1 MIPLTLLSAIK
12 AHDFTA
18 IRNICFGLSEEER
31 QELKS
36 YFARKN
42 FNFIFRE
49 VLEKE
54 KRYHFSNKELAI
66 ISYTIMCVCNTLEE
80 VRKIELFQN
89 IEPYIKGNYY
99 YFLSSLE
106 DEVLLDFVQS
116 PQGAYMIEGIQ
127 QMYKDNPLEMSFQIL
142 WSVYKAGYI
151 AINEGIFLQRM
162 YDLNWFKWFKAD
174 EHLTKYLLKHPE
186 TVVLFPSVPAYIQDT
201 IFTTEEWKKIYHT
214 LNKKGYFT
222 NKNAILHSFIE
233 ALLNPW
239 KKTVLDMYCRWIETL
254 EPSHQEL
261 LANQQTLFALL
272 SSDKT
277 SVVNFVMKL
286 IKEIA
291 NEKDFDFQAFAD
303 NFALCFVTQKIAKSQ
318 LIGLDILAKH
328 YKQQAP
334 ANPDYREQLAVLF
347 TVPDAQLQE
356 KVANL
361 LTIYFNHEG
370 LPEVIAPY
378 RDYLKGKAQDLLQSL
393 PSPNSSENSENSEN
407 LHTSQ
412 TARAAR
418 TSHSSHSS
426 HSFHTL
432 TPVPCPLTPENLLFL
447 LGDCLR
453 EPAAHTIDVFL
464 EGLITLQDDFPADWV
479 KSLSPYIKQL
489 TKRVDKEEI
498 PTDAILLGVLRALI
512 DRRPLALD
520 PKCSYTWEEL
530 CKKRKKLSE
539 KEFEAYTQ
547 DYYLGNARQVLPFLF
562 RKGQIVIDFILQHC
576 HLPLLST
583 PTHLPFYIEA
593 EVLVDKLLQYE
604 AQGVQPDIDDLIVAC
619 NRLLFREVSAT
630 AKEKARQLKGDYAK
644 AIQYYLGLT
653 DEIQLTKE
661 LLPLSAQITRIKH
674 PDREFPEFAAT
685 SAKDILGVVKPF
697 LIDYGWKENDGYKE
711 FTFGYHTEWVGVSYT
726 DLKNA
731 FPYRYYNANGGNSPI
746 STIFEYKLSLN
757 PHYPNAMLCDYI
769 STWVTGNEVR
779 EIRNMS
785 VPLEVLLRYD
795 IRVRHSG
802 WLYIGTA
809 LLFEKRPSRD
819 LAYEYIC
826 QAITRGEDLTY
837 LKTYLAQAL
846 AWNFL
851 PITRF
856 IEFLDRPNPP
866 AVKDFGIAVVK
877 QYLSIVKEDELP
889 KNHKKLANF
898 LIS

>member
-1 MIPLTLLSAIK
+1 MKETLLSALK

-18 IRNICFGLSEEER
+18 IRNICFALPEEEKA
-31 QELKS
+31 QIKKQTQHKDWENIFEKKHLS
-36 YFARKN
+36 YE
-42 FNFIFRE
+42 IE
-49 VLEKE
+49 YVITYLM
-54 KRYHFSNKELAI
+54 
-66 ISYTIMCVCNTLEE
+66 MCVCHSVEE
-80 VRKIELFQN
+80 L
-89 IEPYIKGNYY
+89 
-99 YFLSSLE
+99 LSVE
-106 DEVLLDFVQS
+106 KQLDFTSVKSFHTRIKYPLFFLNSQHS
-116 PQGAYMIEGIQ
+116 QAFMDFIHTPEGAYMIAGAQQVFELSPRSFSIEILLALYTEGIIPFNEEIFVKNLYDIEYSRTQ
-127 QMYKDNPLEMSFQIL
+127 EAKAAEVLPQYPELATRVIPHTATYIDYVISSSLEWQKVFTLLCKKNYFPDKSF
-142 WSVYKAGYI
+142 A
-151 AINEGIFLQRM
+151 
-162 YDLNWFKWFKAD
+162 
-174 EHLTKYLLKHPE
+174 T
-186 TVVLFPSVPAYIQDT
+186 
-201 IFTTEEWKKIYHT
+201 
-214 LNKKGYFT
+214 
-222 NKNAILHSFIE
+222 SFIE
-233 ALLNPW
+233 VLLNPW
-239 KKTVLDMYCRWIETL
+239 KKNVLDMYCRWIEGLVPT
-254 EPSHQEL
+254 EEEL
-261 LANQQTLFALL
+261 LPSQHTLFALL
-272 SSDKT
+272 TLDKSSLI
-277 SVVNFVMKL
+277 NFAMKC
-286 IKEIA
+286 IA
-291 NEKDFDFQAFAD
+291 QISTHPAFDFQAFAD
-303 NFALCFVTQKIAKSQ
+303 NFALCFTVQKIAKSQ
-318 LIGLDILAKH
+318 LIGVEILEK
-328 YKQQAP
+328 YYQKQTP
-334 ANPDYREQLAVLF
+334 INPDYREQLAVLF
-347 TVPDAQLQE
+347 TVPDVKLQE
-356 KVANL
+356 KVASL
-361 LTIYFNHEG
+361 LTTYFNQEG

-378 RDYLKGKAQDLLQSL
+378 RDYLKGKAKDLLQSL

-407 LHTSQ
+407 SHTSHSSHTFH

-418 TSHSSHSS
+418 T
-426 HSFHTL
+426 
-432 TPVPCPLTPENLLFL
+432 LTPEDLLFL

-453 EPAAHTIDVFL
+453 ESAAHTIDVFL
-464 EGLITLQDDFPADWV
+464 EGLITLQDDFPADWA

-489 TKRVDKEEI
+489 TKRVDKEES

-512 DRRPLALD
+512 DRRPLTLD

-562 RKGQIVIDFILQHC
+562 RKGQMVIDFILQYC

-604 AQGVQPDIDDLIVAC
+604 AQGKSPDLDDLIVAC
-619 NRLLFREVSAT
+619 NRLLFKEVSAA

-653 DEIQLTKE
+653 DEIQLTDE
-661 LLPLSAQITRIKH
+661 LLPLWAQITRIKH

-697 LIDYGWKENDGYKE
+697 LIDYGWQENDGYKE

-731 FPYRYYNANGGNSPI
+731 FPYRYYNANSGCSPI

>member
-1 MIPLTLLSAIK
+1 MKETLLSALK

-18 IRNICFGLSEEER
+18 IRNICFALPEEEKA
-31 QELKS
+31 QIKKQTQHKDWENIFEKKHLS
-36 YFARKN
+36 YE
-42 FNFIFRE
+42 IE
-49 VLEKE
+49 YVITYLM
-54 KRYHFSNKELAI
+54 
-66 ISYTIMCVCNTLEE
+66 MCVCHSVEE
-80 VRKIELFQN
+80 L
-89 IEPYIKGNYY
+89 
-99 YFLSSLE
+99 LSVE
-106 DEVLLDFVQS
+106 KQLDFTSIKSFHTRIKYPLFFLNSQHS
-116 PQGAYMIEGIQ
+116 QAFMDFIHTPEGAYMIAGVQQVFEQSPRSFSIEILLALYTEGMIPFNEEIFVKNLYDIEYSRTQ
-127 QMYKDNPLEMSFQIL
+127 EAKAAEVLLQYPELATRVIPHTAKYIDYVISSSLEWQKVFILLCKKNYFPDKSFI
-142 WSVYKAGYI
+142 
-151 AINEGIFLQRM
+151 
-162 YDLNWFKWFKAD
+162 
-174 EHLTKYLLKHPE
+174 T
-186 TVVLFPSVPAYIQDT
+186 
-201 IFTTEEWKKIYHT
+201 
-214 LNKKGYFT
+214 
-222 NKNAILHSFIE
+222 SFIE
-233 ALLNPW
+233 VLLNPW
-239 KKTVLDMYCRWIETL
+239 KKNVLDMYCRWIEGLAPT
-254 EPSHQEL
+254 EEEL
-261 LANQQTLFALL
+261 LPSQHTLFALL
-272 SSDKT
+272 TLDKSSLI
-277 SVVNFVMKL
+277 NFAMKC
-286 IKEIA
+286 IA
-291 NEKDFDFQAFAD
+291 QISTHSDFDFQAFAD
-303 NFALCFVTQKIAKSQ
+303 NFALCFTVSKIAKSQ
-318 LIGLDILAKH
+318 LIGVEILEK
-328 YKQQAP
+328 YYQKQAP
-334 ANPDYREQLAVLF
+334 TNPDYREQLAVLF

-407 LHTSQ
+407 SQ

-418 TSHSSHSS
+418 T
-426 HSFHTL
+426 L
-432 TPVPCPLTPENLLFL
+432 APENLLFL

-464 EGLITLQDDFPADWV
+464 EGLITLQDDFPTDWA

-520 PKCSYTWEEL
+520 PKCSYTWEEF

-562 RKGQIVIDFILQHC
+562 RKGQMVIDFILQHC

-604 AQGVQPDIDDLIVAC
+604 AQGKSPDLDDLIVAC
-619 NRLLFREVSAT
+619 NRLLFTEVSAA

-653 DEIQLTKE
+653 DEIQLTDE
-661 LLPLSAQITRIKH
+661 LLPLWTQITRIKH

-685 SAKDILGVVKPF
+685 SAKEILGVVKPF
-697 LIDYGWKENDGYKE
+697 LIDYGWQENDGYKE

>member
-1 MIPLTLLSAIK
+1 MKETLLSALK

-18 IRNICFGLSEEER
+18 IRNICFALPEEEKA
-31 QELKS
+31 QIKKQTQHKDWENIFEKKHLS
-36 YFARKN
+36 YE
-42 FNFIFRE
+42 IE
-49 VLEKE
+49 
-54 KRYHFSNKELAI
+54 YI
-66 ISYTIMCVCNTLEE
+66 ITYLMMCVCHSVEE
-80 VRKIELFQN
+80 LLSIEKQLNFTSVKSFHTRIKYPLF
-89 IEPYIKGNYY
+89 
-99 YFLSSLE
+99 FLNSQHSQAFMELIHTSE
-106 DEVLLDFVQS
+106 
-116 PQGAYMIEGIQ
+116 GAYMIKGAQQVFEQSPRSFSIEILLALYTEGIIPFNEEIFVKNLYDIEYSRTQ
-127 QMYKDNPLEMSFQIL
+127 EAKAAEVLLQYPELATRVIPHTAKYIDYVISSSLEWQKVFTLLCKKNYFPDKSF
-142 WSVYKAGYI
+142 V
-151 AINEGIFLQRM
+151 
-162 YDLNWFKWFKAD
+162 
-174 EHLTKYLLKHPE
+174 T
-186 TVVLFPSVPAYIQDT
+186 
-201 IFTTEEWKKIYHT
+201 
-214 LNKKGYFT
+214 
-222 NKNAILHSFIE
+222 SFIE
-233 ALLNPW
+233 VLLNPW
-239 KKTVLDMYCRWIETL
+239 KKNVLDMYCRWIEGLVPT
-254 EPSHQEL
+254 EEEL
-261 LANQQTLFALL
+261 LPSQHTLFALL
-272 SSDKT
+272 TLDKSSLI
-277 SVVNFVMKL
+277 NFAMKC
-286 IKEIA
+286 IA
-291 NEKDFDFQAFAD
+291 QISTHPAFDFQAFAD
-303 NFALCFVTQKIAKSQ
+303 NFALCFTVPKIAKSQ
-318 LIGLDILAKH
+318 LIGIEILER
-328 YKQQAP
+328 YYQEQAP
-334 ANPDYREQLAVLF
+334 TNPDYREQLAVLF

-407 LHTSQ
+407 SQ

-418 TSHSSHSS
+418 TSHSSHT
-426 HSFHTL
+426 FHTARAARTL
-432 TPVPCPLTPENLLFL
+432 APENLLFL

-464 EGLITLQDDFPADWV
+464 EGLITLQDDFPADWA

-512 DRRPLALD
+512 DHRPLALD

-562 RKGQIVIDFILQHC
+562 RKGQMVIDFILQHC

-604 AQGVQPDIDDLIVAC
+604 AQGKAPDLDDLIVAC
-619 NRLLFREVSAT
+619 NRLLFTEVSAA

-653 DEIQLTKE
+653 DEIQLTDN
-661 LLPLSAQITRIKH
+661 LLPLWAQITRIKY

-685 SAKDILGVVKPF
+685 SAKDILGVVKPY

-711 FTFGYHTEWVGVSYT
+711 FTFGYHTEWIGVSYT

-757 PHYPNAMLCDYI
+757 PHYPDAMLCDYI

>member
-1 MIPLTLLSAIK
+1 MKENLLSAIK
-12 AHDFTA
+12 NENWVE
-18 IRNICFGLSEEER
+18 IRCIAFALPEEEKA
-31 QELKS
+31 QIKKQTQHKDWENIFEKKHLS
-36 YFARKN
+36 YE
-42 FNFIFRE
+42 IE
-49 VLEKE
+49 
-54 KRYHFSNKELAI
+54 YI
-66 ISYTIMCVCNTLEE
+66 ITYLMMCVCHSVEE
-80 VRKIELFQN
+80 LLSVEKQLNFTSVKSFHTRIKYPLFFLNSQHSQAFMEL
-89 IEPYIKGNYY
+89 IHTPE
-99 YFLSSLE
+99 
-106 DEVLLDFVQS
+106 
-116 PQGAYMIEGIQ
+116 GAYMIKGAQQVFEQSPRSFSIEILLALYTEGIIPFNEEIFVKNLYDIEYSCTQ
-127 QMYKDNPLEMSFQIL
+127 EAKAAEVLLQYPELATRVIPHTAKYIDYVISSSLEWQKVFTLLCKKNYFPDKSFI
-142 WSVYKAGYI
+142 
-151 AINEGIFLQRM
+151 
-162 YDLNWFKWFKAD
+162 
-174 EHLTKYLLKHPE
+174 T
-186 TVVLFPSVPAYIQDT
+186 
-201 IFTTEEWKKIYHT
+201 
-214 LNKKGYFT
+214 
-222 NKNAILHSFIE
+222 SFIE
-233 ALLNPW
+233 VLLNPW
-239 KKTVLDMYCRWIETL
+239 KKNVLDMYCRWIEGFAPT
-254 EPSHQEL
+254 EEEL
-261 LANQQTLFALL
+261 LPSQHTLFALL
-272 SSDKT
+272 TLDKSSLI
-277 SVVNFVMKL
+277 NFAMKC
-286 IKEIA
+286 IA
-291 NEKDFDFQAFAD
+291 QISTHPAFDFQAFAD
-303 NFALCFVTQKIAKSQ
+303 NFALCFTIPKIAKSQ
-318 LIGLDILAKH
+318 LLGVEILEK
-328 YKQQAP
+328 YYQKQAP
-334 ANPDYREQLAVLF
+334 INPDYREQLAVLF

-356 KVANL
+356 KVASL
-361 LTIYFNHEG
+361 LTTYFNQEG

-407 LHTSQ
+407 
-412 TARAAR
+412 
-418 TSHSSHSS
+418 SHSSHSS
-426 HSFHTL
+426 HTSHSSRTPKTACAARTL
-432 TPVPCPLTPENLLFL
+432 TPNESLFL

-464 EGLITLQDDFPADWV
+464 EGLITLQDNFPADWA
-479 KSLSPYIKQL
+479 KSLSPYIKQF
-489 TKRVDKEEI
+489 TKRIGKEI
-498 PTDAILLGVLRALI
+498 PTDMILLGVLRALI

-562 RKGQIVIDFILQHC
+562 RKGQMVIDFILQHC
-576 HLPLLST
+576 YLPLLST

-604 AQGVQPDIDDLIVAC
+604 AQGKAPYLDDLIVAC
-619 NRLLFREVSAT
+619 NRLLFKEVSAT

-653 DEIQLTKE
+653 DEIQLTEE
-661 LLPLSAQITRIKH
+661 LLPLWAQITRLKH

-697 LIDYGWKENDGYKE
+697 LIDYGWHEDNGHKE
-711 FTFGYHTEWVGVSYT
+711 FTFGHHTEWVGVSYT

-731 FPYRYYNANGGNSPI
+731 FPYRYYNANGGSSPI

-757 PHYPNAMLCDYI
+757 PHYPDAMLCDYI

-837 LKTYLAQAL
+837 LKTYLARAL
-846 AWNFL
+846 AWDFL

-856 IEFLDRPNPP
+856 IEFLDRPTHD
-866 AVKDFGIAVVK
+866 AKLKAFRKEVIALYLEEAEK
-877 QYLSIVKEDELP
+877 QDKLP
-889 KNHKKLANF
+889 KNHKKLAAF
-898 LIS
+898 GD

>member
-1 MIPLTLLSAIK
+1 MKETLLSALK

-18 IRNICFGLSEEER
+18 IRNICFALPEEEKA
-31 QELKS
+31 QIKKQTQHKDWENIFEKKHLS
-36 YFARKN
+36 YE
-42 FNFIFRE
+42 IE
-49 VLEKE
+49 YVITYLM
-54 KRYHFSNKELAI
+54 
-66 ISYTIMCVCNTLEE
+66 MCVCHSVEE
-80 VRKIELFQN
+80 L
-89 IEPYIKGNYY
+89 
-99 YFLSSLE
+99 LSVE
-106 DEVLLDFVQS
+106 KQLDFTSVKSFHTRIKYPLFFLNSQHS
-116 PQGAYMIEGIQ
+116 QAFMDFIHTPEGAYMIKGAQQVFEQSPRSFSIEILLALYTEGIIPFNEEIFVKNLYDIEYSRTQ
-127 QMYKDNPLEMSFQIL
+127 EAKAAEVLLQYPELATRVIPHTATYIDYVISSSLEWQKVFTLLCKKNYFPDKSFI
-142 WSVYKAGYI
+142 
-151 AINEGIFLQRM
+151 
-162 YDLNWFKWFKAD
+162 
-174 EHLTKYLLKHPE
+174 T
-186 TVVLFPSVPAYIQDT
+186 
-201 IFTTEEWKKIYHT
+201 
-214 LNKKGYFT
+214 
-222 NKNAILHSFIE
+222 SFIE
-233 ALLNPW
+233 VLLNPW
-239 KKTVLDMYCRWIETL
+239 KKNVLDMYCRWIEGLAPT
-254 EPSHQEL
+254 EEEL
-261 LANQQTLFALL
+261 LPSQHTLFALL
-272 SSDKT
+272 TLDKSSLI
-277 SVVNFVMKL
+277 NFAMKC
-286 IKEIA
+286 IA
-291 NEKDFDFQAFAD
+291 QISTHPDFDFQAFAD
-303 NFALCFVTQKIAKSQ
+303 NFAFCFTVSKIAKSQ
-318 LIGLDILAKH
+318 LLGVEILEK
-328 YKQQAP
+328 YYQKQAP
-334 ANPDYREQLAVLF
+334 INPDYREQLAVLF
-347 TVPDAQLQE
+347 TVPDVKLQE

-361 LTIYFNHEG
+361 LTTYFNQEG

-407 LHTSQ
+407 SH
-412 TARAAR
+412 
-418 TSHSSHSS
+418 TSHSSHTSLS
-426 HSFHTL
+426 LGEGSG
-432 TPVPCPLTPENLLFL
+432 ERILFL

-464 EGLITLQDDFPADWV
+464 EGLITLQDDFPADWA

-489 TKRVDKEEI
+489 SKRVDKEEI
-498 PTDAILLGVLRALI
+498 PTDAILLRVLRALI
-512 DRRPLALD
+512 DRRPLTLD

-562 RKGQIVIDFILQHC
+562 RKGQMVIDFILQHC

-593 EVLVDKLLQYE
+593 EVLMDKLLQYE
-604 AQGVQPDIDDLIVAC
+604 VQGKSPDLDDLIVAC
-619 NRLLFREVSAT
+619 NRLLFTEVSAA

-653 DEIQLTKE
+653 DEIQLTDE
-661 LLPLSAQITRIKH
+661 LLPLWAQITRLKH

-731 FPYRYYNANGGNSPI
+731 FPYRYYNANGGCSPI

-757 PHYPNAMLCDYI
+757 PHYPDAMLCDYI

-795 IRVRHSG
+795 IRVCHSG

-826 QAITRGEDLTY
+826 QAITRGEDLSY

>member
-1 MIPLTLLSAIK
+1 M
-12 AHDFTA
+12 
-18 IRNICFGLSEEER
+18 
-31 QELKS
+31 
-36 YFARKN
+36 
-42 FNFIFRE
+42 
-49 VLEKE
+49 
-54 KRYHFSNKELAI
+54 NKELISALKNENWVEIRCIAFALSEQEKTQIKKQTQHKDWENIFEKKHLSYEIEYI
-66 ISYTIMCVCNTLEE
+66 ITYLMMCVCHSVEE
-80 VRKIELFQN
+80 LLSVEKQLNFTSVKSFHTRIKYPLFFLNSQHSQAFMEL
-89 IEPYIKGNYY
+89 IHTPEGAYIIKGAQQVFEQSPRSFSIEILLALYTEGIIPFNEEIFVKNLYDIEY
-99 YFLSSLE
+99 SRTQEAKAAEVLLQYPELATRVIPHTATYIDYVISSSLE
-106 DEVLLDFVQS
+106 WQKVFTLLCKKNYFPD
-116 PQGAYMIEGIQ
+116 
-127 QMYKDNPLEMSFQIL
+127 KSFI
-142 WSVYKAGYI
+142 
-151 AINEGIFLQRM
+151 
-162 YDLNWFKWFKAD
+162 
-174 EHLTKYLLKHPE
+174 T
-186 TVVLFPSVPAYIQDT
+186 
-201 IFTTEEWKKIYHT
+201 
-214 LNKKGYFT
+214 
-222 NKNAILHSFIE
+222 SFIE
-233 ALLNPW
+233 VLLNPW
-239 KKTVLDMYCRWIETL
+239 KKNVLDMYCRWIEGLVPTEKEL
-254 EPSHQEL
+254 IPSQH
-261 LANQQTLFALL
+261 TLFALL
-272 SSDKT
+272 TLDKSSLI
-277 SVVNFVMKL
+277 NFAMKC
-286 IKEIA
+286 IA
-291 NEKDFDFQAFAD
+291 QISSHPAFDFQAFAD
-303 NFALCFVTQKIAKSQ
+303 NFALCFTVSKIAKSQ
-318 LIGLDILAKH
+318 LIGIEILEK
-328 YKQQAP
+328 YYQKQAP
-334 ANPDYREQLAVLF
+334 TNPDYREQLAVLF
-347 TVPDAQLQE
+347 TVPDTQLQE
-356 KVANL
+356 KVATL
-361 LTIYFNHEG
+361 LTTYFNHEG

-378 RDYLKGKAQDLLQSL
+378 RDYLKGKAQNLLATL
-393 PSPNSSENSENSEN
+393 SPSENSENSEN
-407 LHTSQ
+407 SHTSHSFRTPK
-412 TARAAR
+412 TACAAR
-418 TSHSSHSS
+418 T
-426 HSFHTL
+426 
-432 TPVPCPLTPENLLFL
+432 LTPEDLLFL

-464 EGLITLQDDFPADWV
+464 EGLITLQDNFPADWA

-489 TKRVDKEEI
+489 TKRIGKEI

-512 DRRPLALD
+512 DKRPLALD
-520 PKCSYTWEEL
+520 PKCNYTWEEL

-547 DYYLGNARQVLPFLF
+547 DYYLGNAREVLPFLF
-562 RKGQIVIDFILQHC
+562 RKGQMVIDSILLHC

-604 AQGVQPDIDDLIVAC
+604 TQDKSPDLDDLIVAC
-619 NRLLFREVSAT
+619 NRLLFTEVSAA

-653 DEIQLTKE
+653 DEIQLTDE
-661 LLPLSAQITRIKH
+661 LLPLWAQITRLKH
-674 PDREFPEFAAT
+674 PDREFPEFATT
-685 SAKDILGVVKPF
+685 SAKEILGVVKPF

-731 FPYRYYNANGGNSPI
+731 FPYRYYNANGGCSPI

-757 PHYPNAMLCDYI
+757 PHYPDAMLCDYI

-826 QAITRGEDLTY
+826 QAIARGEDLTY
-837 LKTYLAQAL
+837 LKTYLAQVL

>member
-1 MIPLTLLSAIK
+1 M
-12 AHDFTA
+12 
-18 IRNICFGLSEEER
+18 
-31 QELKS
+31 
-36 YFARKN
+36 
-42 FNFIFRE
+42 
-49 VLEKE
+49 
-54 KRYHFSNKELAI
+54 
-66 ISYTIMCVCNTLEE
+66 
-80 VRKIELFQN
+80 
-89 IEPYIKGNYY
+89 
-99 YFLSSLE
+99 
-106 DEVLLDFVQS
+106 
-116 PQGAYMIEGIQ
+116 
-127 QMYKDNPLEMSFQIL
+127 
-142 WSVYKAGYI
+142 
-151 AINEGIFLQRM
+151 
-162 YDLNWFKWFKAD
+162 
-174 EHLTKYLLKHPE
+174 
-186 TVVLFPSVPAYIQDT
+186 
-201 IFTTEEWKKIYHT
+201 
-214 LNKKGYFT
+214 
-222 NKNAILHSFIE
+222 
-233 ALLNPW
+233 LLNPW
-239 KKTVLDMYCRWIETL
+239 KKNVLDMYCRWIEGLVPTEKEL
-254 EPSHQEL
+254 IPSQH
-261 LANQQTLFALL
+261 TLFALL
-272 SSDKT
+272 TLDKSSLI
-277 SVVNFVMKL
+277 NFAMKC
-286 IKEIA
+286 IA
-291 NEKDFDFQAFAD
+291 QISSHPAFDFQAFAD
-303 NFALCFVTQKIAKSQ
+303 NFALCFTVSKIAKSQ
-318 LIGLDILAKH
+318 LIGIEILEK
-328 YKQQAP
+328 YYQKQAP
-334 ANPDYREQLAVLF
+334 TNPDYREQLAVLF
-347 TVPDAQLQE
+347 TVPDTQLQE
-356 KVANL
+356 KVATL
-361 LTIYFNHEG
+361 LTTYFNHEG

-378 RDYLKGKAQDLLQSL
+378 RDYLKGKAQNLLATL
-393 PSPNSSENSENSEN
+393 SPSENSENSEN
-407 LHTSQ
+407 SHTSHSFRTPK
-412 TARAAR
+412 TACAAR
-418 TSHSSHSS
+418 T
-426 HSFHTL
+426 
-432 TPVPCPLTPENLLFL
+432 LTPEDLLFL

-464 EGLITLQDDFPADWV
+464 EGLITLQDNFPADWA

-489 TKRVDKEEI
+489 TKRIGKEI

-512 DRRPLALD
+512 DKRPLALD
-520 PKCSYTWEEL
+520 PKCNYTWEEL

-547 DYYLGNARQVLPFLF
+547 DYYLGNAREVLPFLF
-562 RKGQIVIDFILQHC
+562 RKGQMVIDSILLHC
-576 HLPLLST
+576 HLSLLST

-604 AQGVQPDIDDLIVAC
+604 TQDKSPDLDDLIVAC
-619 NRLLFREVSAT
+619 NRLLFTEVSAA

-653 DEIQLTKE
+653 DEIQLTDE
-661 LLPLSAQITRIKH
+661 LLPLWAQITRLKH
-674 PDREFPEFAAT
+674 PDREFPEFATT
-685 SAKDILGVVKPF
+685 SAKEILGVVKPF

-731 FPYRYYNANGGNSPI
+731 FPYRYYNANGGCSPI

-757 PHYPNAMLCDYI
+757 PHYPDAMLCDYI

-795 IRVRHSG
+795 IRVHHSG

-826 QAITRGEDLTY
+826 QAIARGEDLTY
-837 LKTYLAQAL
+837 LKTYLAQVL